1 MTAIITGEKG
11 DGNAITRYGLEE
23 YVADC
28 VIILD
33 QRVAGANLPP
43 GGCAC

>member
-11 DGNAITRYGLEE
+11 EGNLMTRYGLEE

-28 VIILD
+28 VITLD
-33 QRVAGANLPP
+33 QRVRSKFPPAGS
-43 GGCAC
+43 GY